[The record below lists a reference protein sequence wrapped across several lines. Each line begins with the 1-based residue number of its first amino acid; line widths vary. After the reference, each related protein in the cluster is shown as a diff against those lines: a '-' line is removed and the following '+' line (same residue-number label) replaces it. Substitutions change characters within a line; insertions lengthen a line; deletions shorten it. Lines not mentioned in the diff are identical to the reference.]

1 MKKLFLLL
9 FSFLYCFSVSFSFAQ
24 SMKVLRATSFEEQEF
39 NNQEHQQE
47 IGTLSP
53 LRTCFDVTFYDIEI
67 EPDAKKKTVR
77 GKVKIDFKITE
88 ESQFIQLELYRF
100 LKIDKIIF
108 LNQSD
113 SASPEYS
120 EPLELKYDRKSCF
133 FVVDFG
139 KVLSKGLY
147 SISIDYHG
155 RVSIAEDYYGN
166 GIFFD
171 KTKGR
176 NSWIGITCEAT
187 GAHIWFPCKDH
198 PSDEADS
205 VRVSV
210 VTTNDL
216 RAIANGN
223 LERFEILD
231 AERVVYH
238 WLTHYPTNTYGISF
252 YIGNY
257 KPISEKFS
265 YEKEGETKEINFLFY
280 PLEEDYKEVES
291 QKDFTIAAFTFFD
304 SLLGDY
310 PFNKEKIGIIQS
322 PYNGMEHQTCLA
334 IGDYWSNRNDRFWA
348 NTGQG
353 WNSTIVHELAHEWFG
368 NAVTAADMS
377 DTWLHEGFATYME
390 FLFIERILGKD
401 SYDLLILKYENRKFY
416 NVSLVGQRNK
426 HTNMVNLPNG
436 FIYYRGALVL
446 HKIREKLRDDNLFF
460 KVLREFYQQ
469 NKYKT
474 VLTEDFIELV
484 NKTTKTD
491 YTAFLNDLI
500 YEGK

>member
-1 MKKLFLLL
+1 MKKLFLML
-9 FSFLYCFSVSFSFAQ
+9 FLFLYCSSISFSFAQ
-24 SMKVLRATSFEEQEF
+24 SMKVLRASNFEEQEF
-39 NNQEHQQE
+39 NNEEHQKE
-47 IGTLSP
+47 IGTLSS

-67 EPDAKKKTVR
+67 EPNAKKKTVR
-77 GKVKIDFKITE
+77 GKAKIDFKIVE
-88 ESQFIQLELYRF
+88 ESQFIQLELYKF
-100 LKIDKIIF
+100 LKIDKITF

-113 SASPEYS
+113 SEL
-120 EPLELKYDRKSCF
+120 LELEYDRKSCF

-147 SISIDYHG
+147 SISIDYYG
-155 RVSIAEDYYGN
+155 RVNVAEDYYDK
-166 GIFFD
+166 GIFFN
-171 KTKGR
+171 KTRGR
-176 NSWIGITCEAT
+176 NSWIGMSCEAT

-223 LERFEILD
+223 LERFEILNT
-231 AERVVYH
+231 ERVVYH
-238 WLTHYPTNTYGISF
+238 WLSHYPTNTYGISF

-257 KPISEKFS
+257 KPINEKFN
-265 YEKEGETKEINFLFY
+265 YEKDGETKQINFLFY

-291 QKDFTIAAFTFFD
+291 QKNFTIAAFTFFD

-310 PFNKEKIGIIQS
+310 PFEKEKIGIIQS
-322 PYNGMEHQTCLA
+322 PYSGMEHQTCLA
-334 IGDYWSNRNDRFWA
+334 IGDYWKSPEDYIWG

-353 WNSTIVHELAHEWFG
+353 WNSTIIHELAHEWFG

-390 FLFIERILGKD
+390 LLFVERILGRNN
-401 SYDLLILKYENRKFY
+401 YDLLILKYENRKY
-416 NVSLVGQRNK
+416 YTISLVGARDR
-426 HTNMVNLPNG
+426 HRNMVNLPNG

-446 HKIREKLRDDNLFF
+446 HKLRTKLRNDTLFF
-460 KVLREFYQQ
+460 EILRQFYQQ

-484 NKTTKTD
+484 NKTTRTD
-491 YTAFLNDLI
+491 YTELLNRLI

>member
-1 MKKLFLLL
+1 MKKLFLTL
-9 FSFLYCFSVSFSFAQ
+9 FYLSFISSIFAQ
-24 SMKVLRATSFEEQEF
+24 KSFK
-39 NNQEHQQE
+39 NNEVDKEHQKK
-47 IGTLSP
+47 IGEMTP
-53 LRTCFDVTFYDIEI
+53 LRSCFDVTFYDLEI
-67 EPDAKKKTVR
+67 EPNPKKKTIR
-77 GKVKIDFKITE
+77 GKVQIDFEILE
-88 ESQFIQLELYRF
+88 ESQFIQLELYED
-100 LKIDKIIF
+100 LEIDSIIL
-108 LNQSD
+108 LNQEEKKGISKT
-113 SASPEYS
+113 
-120 EPLELKYDRKSCF
+120 LKYDREDCF
-133 FVVDFG
+133 FVIDFD
-139 KVLSKGLY
+139 KKLSKGLY

-155 RVSIAEDYYGN
+155 KVHVAVDYYDK
-166 GIFFD
+166 GIFFE

-176 NSWIGITCEAT
+176 NPWIGVTCEAT

-210 VTTNDL
+210 ITPSDL
-216 RAIANGN
+216 KAMANGN
-223 LERFEILD
+223 LERFEILN
-231 AERVVYH
+231 EEKVIYH
-238 WLTHYPTNTYGISF
+238 WLSNYPTNTYGISF

-257 KPISEKFS
+257 KPITKKFN
-265 YEKEGETKEINFLFY
+265 YEKEGKTKEINFLFY

-291 QKDFTIAAFTFFD
+291 QKNFTIAAFTFFD

-310 PFNKEKIGIIQS
+310 PFDKEKIGIIQS

-334 IGDYWSNRNDRFWA
+334 IGNYWKSQNDKFWA

-353 WNSTIVHELAHEWFG
+353 WNSTIIHELAHEWFG

-390 FLFIERILGKD
+390 FLFVERILGKD
-401 SYDLLILKYENRKFY
+401 SYDLLILEYNNKYTYAR
-416 NVSLVGQRNK
+416 SLVGARNQ
-426 HTNMVNLPNG
+426 HTNMITSG
-436 FIYYRGALVL
+436 FIYYHGAIVL
-446 HKIREKLRDDNLFF
+446 HKIRRKLRDDALFF
-460 KVLREFYQQ
+460 QILREFYQQ

-491 YTAFLNDLI
+491 YTKFLKGLI